1 MFLGVAVMRYFYHF
15 DTLVRSVILYALF
28 VLQVMNL
35 TMKEQFHLG
44 IVNGQLDV
52 VEDILD
58 TSPSLVHY
66 VDEVRLFVICVTF
79 LFCMSHGQKLAP
91 CARS

>member
-1 MFLGVAVMRYFYHF
+1 
-15 DTLVRSVILYALF
+15 
-28 VLQVMNL
+28 MNL

-66 VDEVRLFVICVTF
+66 VDEVRLFVICVTC
-79 LFCMSHGQKLAP
+79 LFCMSWFDHNLSFVNLIIYRVSSKRIPVFLVTSKRIKLYN
-91 CARS
+91 RNKFH